1 MVLDI
6 IFNHA
11 SSIMTVVSLVT
22 FLGIIAWSYSGKR
35 RADFADA
42 ENLPFADDD
51 GDRLVQVME
60 SRENRHV

>member
-1 MVLDI
+1 MGLDI
-6 IFNHA
+6 ILNNA

-35 RADFADA
+35 SAEFSDA

-51 GDRLVQVME
+51 ADRLVQVME
-60 SRENRHV
+60 NRENRHV